1 MSIQVN
7 MTKAVTIWKDK
18 WRAARVDKLSELDV
32 DFLRAVEA
40 GDTSKQAEVATKKN
54 TLRDVTDMDLS
65 KVKTAADLKKMWPAC
80 LGAKPEGHK

>member
-1 MSIQVN
+1 

-18 WRAARVDKLSELDV
+18 WRNARGAKLSELDV

-65 KVKTAADLKKMWPAC
+65 KVKTTANLKKMWPAC
-80 LGAKPEGHK
+80 LGDKPEGLK

>member
-18 WRAARVDKLSELDV
+18 WRAARVDKLNALDV

-65 KVKTAADLKKMWPAC
+65 KVKTSADLKKTWPAC
-80 LGAKPEGHK
+80 LGAKPEGLK